1 MQLCQLLSIGG
12 LRCYAQN
19 DCVTSP
25 PKIPG
30 AIAFPPVLYYNIPE
44 TGGEGMYRT
53 ANDYYKETYG
63 CKVYKLS
70 LDGGFTCP
78 NRDGSVSTGGCIFC
92 SALGGGEFAE
102 HGQNITAQLEKAK
115 KRVADKIKDGKYI
128 AYFQS
133 FTNTYAPVDR
143 LRKLFCEAIAPDY
156 IVGLNIATRPD
167 CLPEETIKLLRELN
181 AIKPVTVELGLQ
193 TASDSVA
200 DYVNRGYKT
209 AVYADA
215 VSCLKQ
221 AGIQVIT
228 HIIIGLPDDDPV
240 ATTKF
245 AVACGTDGV
254 KFHLLH
260 ILQNTRLAAEYEV
273 GRVQALTLEEYAAI
287 LKNCISVLPPETVV
301 HRITGDGAKKDLIA
315 PLWSADK
322 KKTLNFLNQ
331 YLKNEQA

>member
-1 MQLCQLLSIGG
+1 
-12 LRCYAQN
+12 
-19 DCVTSP
+19 
-25 PKIPG
+25 
-30 AIAFPPVLYYNIPE
+30 
-44 TGGEGMYRT
+44 MYKT
-53 ANDYYKETYG
+53 ANDYYKEKYG

-102 HGQNITAQLEKAK
+102 HGENITRQLENAK
-115 KRVADKIKDGKYI
+115 RRVADKIKEGKYI

-133 FTNTYAPVDR
+133 FTNTYAPYDR
-143 LRKLFCEAIAPDY
+143 LKELFYEAIAPEY

-167 CLPEETIKLLRELN
+167 CLPDATIDLLRELN

-193 TASDSVA
+193 TASDAVA
-200 DYVNRGYKT
+200 DYVNRGYQT
-209 AVYADA
+209 AVYADT
-215 VSCLKQ
+215 VSRLKK
-221 AGIQVIT
+221 AGIEVIT

-245 AVACGTDGV
+245 AVESGTNGV

-260 ILQNTRLAAEYEV
+260 ILKNTRLAIEYEA
-273 GRVQALTLEEYAAI
+273 GRVETLTLEAYAAI

-331 YLKNEQA
+331 YLKNKQA

>member
-1 MQLCQLLSIGG
+1 
-12 LRCYAQN
+12 
-19 DCVTSP
+19 
-25 PKIPG
+25 
-30 AIAFPPVLYYNIPE
+30 
-44 TGGEGMYRT
+44 MYRT
-53 ANDYYKETYG
+53 ASDYYKEKYG

-102 HGQNITAQLEKAK
+102 HGENITRQLENAK
-115 KRVADKIKDGKYI
+115 RRVADKIKEGKYI

-133 FTNTYAPVDR
+133 FTNTYAPYDR
-143 LRKLFCEAIAPDY
+143 LKELFYQAIAPEY

-167 CLPEETIKLLRELN
+167 CLPDATIDLLRELN

-193 TASDSVA
+193 TASDAVA
-200 DYVNRGYKT
+200 DYVNRGYQT
-209 AVYADA
+209 AIYADA
-215 VSCLKQ
+215 VSRLKK
-221 AGIQVIT
+221 AGIEVIT
-228 HIIIGLPDDDPV
+228 HIIIGLPEDDPV

-245 AVACGTDGV
+245 AVECGTDGV

-260 ILQNTRLAAEYEV
+260 ILKNTRLAAEYEA
-273 GRVQALTLEEYAAI
+273 GRVKALTLEEYAVI
-287 LKNCISVLPPETVV
+287 LKSCISVLPPETVV

-331 YLKNEQA
+331 YLKNKQA